1 MTAIHSNSKRFPRAR
16 GDVPSS
22 HTLLTTS
29 ARFSPRTRGCSLGGG
44 GGGGVGVGFPRARGD
59 VPTTV
64 EAIGKIWEFSPRTRG
79 CSYSCMTP
87 KSAWAVF
94 PAHAGMFHCAQAS
107 IGKGRRFSPRTR
119 GCSEEKNALVDGWI
133 VFPAHAGMFRSLT
146 NRSVACRCFP
156 RARGDVPSDYR
167 GCLPGHW
174 FSPRTRGCSLIAEL
188 DLNETEVFPAH
199 AGMFPSGQSHKTK
212 T

>member
-1 MTAIHSNSKRFPRAR
+1 MVFPAHAGMFLFMTAIHSNSKRFPRAR

-94 PAHAGMFHCAQAS
+94 PAHAGMF
-107 IGKGRRFSPRTR
+107 
-119 GCSEEKNALVDGWI
+119 
-133 VFPAHAGMFRSLT
+133 RSLT